1 MAADCVL
8 RDVSREFPELPV
20 ADITPVH
27 DRVRE
32 LLA

>member
-8 RDVSREFPELPV
+8 CDVSREFPELPV
-20 ADITPVH
+20 AEITRVR